1 MEANGDS
8 SGSSALSHIPV
19 LLHEVTE
26 ALRCREGGRFV
37 DCTLGHGGLAYQI
50 LTMAGPGGFL
60 IGIDQDDEAI
70 AVARARLQRFQDRIH
85 LVLGNF
91 RKLKQYL
98 DGLGVSEVDGV
109 VFDLG
114 VSSAQLNHPERG
126 FSFMVEGPL
135 DMRMD
140 RRAALTAADILQ
152 QRSESEL
159 ADIIFH
165 YGEERYAR
173 RIARAIVQARAR
185 QSLRTTLD
193 LVSIIRGAVPAVYR
207 HGRIH
212 YATRTFQ
219 ALRIAVNDELDALA
233 SSFRD
238 AIDVLTPGGRLC
250 IISFHS
256 LEDRIAKHTL
266 RELSGREQGRVKVLT
281 KRPLISSETERR
293 NNPRAR
299 SAKLRVAE
307 RLPVRAA

>member
-1 MEANGDS
+1 
-8 SGSSALSHIPV
+8 
-19 LLHEVTE
+19 
-26 ALRCREGGRFV
+26 
-37 DCTLGHGGLAYQI
+37 
-50 LTMAGPGGFL
+50 
-60 IGIDQDDEAI
+60 
-70 AVARARLQRFQDRIH
+70 
-85 LVLGNF
+85 
-91 RKLKQYL
+91 
-98 DGLGVSEVDGV
+98 VSEVDGV

-114 VSSAQLNHPERG
+114 VSSAQLNQPERG

-140 RRAALTAADILQ
+140 RRTEPTAADILH
-152 QRSESEL
+152 QRSEQEL

-173 RIARAIVQARAR
+173 RIARAIVQARVR
-185 QSLRTTLD
+185 RPLHTTLD
-193 LVSIIRGAVPAVYR
+193 LVSIIRGAVPAAYH

-219 ALRIAVNDELDALA
+219 ALRIAVNHELDVLA

-238 AIDVLTPGGRLC
+238 AVDVLTPGGRLC

-266 RELSGREQGRVKVLT
+266 RELSSSVQAQLKVIT
-281 KRPLISSETERR
+281 KRPMVSSETEQR

-299 SAKLRVAE
+299 SAKLRIAE
-307 RLPVRAA
+307 RLPMRGSA